1 MALNFLLKRSGT
13 ASKRP
18 VAASMALGEIDLNY
32 DASTGGVFY
41 KDSAGAVVK
50 VGPAQVSAT
59 APNATPAGSSGN
71 SAGEFWYDTSASALK
86 IWTGSAWVTTGG
98 GGGGSGTVTSVTAG
112 TGLSGGT
119 ITTTGTISLNAACV
133 IAPSAFTAKGDILSA
148 SAAGTP
154 TALTV
159 GTNGQFLTADS
170 ACTSGLKWTAI
181 TQCSGTVTTVTAG
194 TGLSGGSITTSGTIS
209 LDTACVVQ
217 PTSYTAKGSILAAT
231 AASTPAN
238 LSVGTDGQV
247 LTACSACSTGVT
259 WAAGGGGSGT
269 VTSITAGTGL
279 SGGTI
284 TTTGTVSLNA
294 ACVVAPTAYTAK
306 GVILAGSAAN
316 TPTALSVGTNGQV
329 LTACSACTTGVTWAA
344 AGGASKATPIALG
357 TVYGVADQGSTS
369 QYNTAIGFNAL
380 NTAAPLSFAAL
391 YNTAVGYGAGQTVTT
406 GGNCN
411 TMLGYYAGSSVTT
424 GDNNTLLGGA
434 VAGTLTTGNNN
445 IVLGAG
451 ANTAAAT
458 SNNSVT
464 LGNASIT
471 VIRAAVTTI
480 SSLSDAR
487 DKTDVIDLPIGLEFI
502 NDLRPIK
509 FTWQQ
514 RDPNPVKDGTS
525 EAGFLA
531 QEVQQVQSTYNA
543 DEYLGLIYD
552 DNPEKLELS
561 PGKLIPVLVKA
572 IQELTA
578 RVEQL
583 ESNV

>member
-18 VAASMALGEIDLNY
+18 VAASMALGELDLNY

-41 KDSAGAVVK
+41 KDTAGAVVK
-50 VGPAQVSAT
+50 VGPAQVGST
-59 APNATPAGSSGN
+59 APNASPAGSSGN
-71 SAGEFWYDTSASALK
+71 SVGEFWYDTGASALK
-86 IWTGSAWVTTGG
+86 IWNGSAWVNTSS

-119 ITTTGTISLNAACV
+119 ITTTGTISLDAACV

-170 ACTSGLKWTAI
+170 ACTSGLKWAAI
-181 TQCSGTVTTVTAG
+181 TQC
-194 TGLSGGSITTSGTIS
+194 
-209 LDTACVVQ
+209 
-217 PTSYTAKGSILAAT
+217 
-231 AASTPAN
+231 
-238 LSVGTDGQV
+238 
-247 LTACSACSTGVT
+247 
-259 WAAGGGGSGT
+259 SGT

-284 TTTGTVSLNA
+284 TTTGTVSLDS

-316 TPTALSVGTNGQV
+316 TPSALSVGTNGQV
-329 LTACSACTTGVTWAA
+329 LTANSACALGVAWAA
-344 AGGASKATPIALG
+344 AGGASKASPIALG
-357 TVYGVADQGSTS
+357 TVYGVADQGSAS
-369 QYNTAIGFNAL
+369 QYNTAIGYTALQNAASL
-380 NTAAPLSFAAL
+380 PNTAQ
-391 YNTAVGYGAGQTVTT
+391 YNTAVGYSAGGSVTT

-411 TMLGYYAGSSVTT
+411 TMLGYFAGSSVTT

-434 VAGTLTTGNNN
+434 VAGTLTTGSNNT
-445 IVLGAG
+445 VLGAG

-471 VIRAAVTTI
+471 VIRGAVTTI

-487 DKTDVIDLPIGLEFI
+487 DKTSVIDLPIGLEFV
-502 NDLRPIK
+502 NDLRPVK

-531 QEVQQVQSTYNA
+531 QEVQQVQSLYDA